1 MKTGLFFGTFNPV
14 HKGHIAIAKF
24 MAEKTDLDEV
34 WMVVSPQNPFKKNE
48 EIISDTYRLEM
59 LEIAIAG
66 MKKIKVCD
74 EELRMPKPSYTINTV
89 EQLVKQ
95 YPYKSFVLIMG
106 EDNITFFNK
115 WKDYQRLIDLCE
127 IYVYPRAKGEKSG
140 TYNYL
145 ENRKIKKYDFPLL
158 PVSSTQIR
166 SMIGNKEN
174 TDAFLP
180 NKILQFIREKNLYCK
195 N

>member
-48 EIISDTYRLEM
+48 DIISDTYRLEM

-89 EQLVKQ
+89 EQLIKQ
-95 YPYKSFVLIMG
+95 APHTSFVLIMG

-115 WKDYQRLIDLCE
+115 WKDYKKLINLCE
-127 IYVYPRAKGEKSG
+127 IYVYPRASGEKCGSF
-140 TYNYL
+140 NYL
-145 ENRKIKKYDFPLL
+145 ENKKIKKFDFPLL
-158 PVSSTQIR
+158 PVSSTKIR
-166 SMIGNKEN
+166 NMISTGGQASE
-174 TDAFLP
+174 FLP
-180 NKILQFIREKNLYCK
+180 NRILQYIIKRNLYG